1 MNVSLVWKRQD
12 KVIIAQLFE
21 YRDEKAFLDG
31 QEVMND
37 FIAKHRREAEKFMM
51 KAVATRGVVLID
63 YSVD

>member
-1 MNVSLVWKRQD
+1 MNVSLVWKSQD
-12 KVIIAQLFE
+12 KFIIAQLFE

-37 FIAKHRREAEKFMM
+37 FIAKHRQEAEKFMM
-51 KAVATRGVVLID
+51 KAVATRGVVLVD

>member
-12 KVIIAQLFE
+12 KFIIAQLFE

-63 YSVD
+63 Y